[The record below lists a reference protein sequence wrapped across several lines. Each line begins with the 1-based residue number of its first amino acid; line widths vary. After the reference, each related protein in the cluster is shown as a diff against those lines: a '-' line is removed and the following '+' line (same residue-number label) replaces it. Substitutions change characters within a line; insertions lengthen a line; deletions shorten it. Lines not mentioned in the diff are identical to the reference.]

1 MPASSPY
8 FSRSLYT
15 FMRDL
20 KKNNNREWFAKNKK
34 RYETVMLKPSL
45 RFIKDVGVQLKKV
58 SPQLVADPKPF
69 GGSLFRIYRD
79 IRFSKDKS
87 PYKTNLAMEF
97 WHKKATGHS
106 SPGLYLHI
114 QPGENFLGAGVW
126 HPETSEL
133 TKIRKAI
140 TNDPNSWKTVLDSKL
155 KLEGD
160 TLKRPPAGFGADHQ
174 FIQDIKRKDFISSVP
189 FTDRQITSPGFLTE
203 FIEAGK
209 KTNPLNKFLAQAI
222 GLPW

>member
-1 MPASSPY
+1 
-8 FSRSLYT
+8 
-15 FMRDL
+15 MRDL

-34 RYETVMLKPSL
+34 RYETVLLQPSL
-45 RFIKDVGVQLKKV
+45 RFIKDAGPELRKV
-58 SPQLVADPKPF
+58 SRQLIADPKPF

-87 PYKTNLAMEF
+87 LYKTNLAMEF
-97 WHKKATGHS
+97 WHKKGNGHS

-114 QPGENFLGAGVW
+114 QPGQNFLGAGVW

-140 TNDPNSWKTVLDSKL
+140 VYHPDSWKRVLDSGL

-160 TLKRPPAGFGADHQ
+160 ALKRPPTGFAADHQ
-174 FIQDIKRKDFISSVP
+174 FIEDIKRKDFISSVS
-189 FTDRQITSPGFLTE
+189 FMDKQIT
-203 FIEAGK
+203 
-209 KTNPLNKFLAQAI
+209 
-222 GLPW
+222 

>member
-1 MPASSPY
+1 
-8 FSRSLYT
+8 
-15 FMRDL
+15 
-20 KKNNNREWFAKNKK
+20 
-34 RYETVMLKPSL
+34 MLQPSL
-45 RFIKDVGVQLKKV
+45 RFIKDAGPQLKKI

-97 WHKKATGHS
+97 WHKKAGGHS

-140 TNDPNSWKTVLDSKL
+140 ANDPNSWRTVLDSKL

-160 TLKRPPAGFGADHQ
+160 TLKRPPPGFAPDHQ
-174 FIQDIKRKDFISSVP
+174 FIEDIKRKDFISSVP
-189 FTDRQITSPGFLTE
+189 FTDRQVTSPEFMTE
-203 FIEAGK
+203 FMEAGK
-209 KTNPLNKFLAQAI
+209 KTNPLNKFLAQAM

>member
-1 MPASSPY
+1 
-8 FSRSLYT
+8 
-15 FMRDL
+15 MRDL

-45 RFIKDVGVQLKKV
+45 RFIKDAGAQLKKV

-97 WHKKATGHS
+97 WHKKGSGHS
-106 SPGLYLHI
+106 SAPGLYLHI

-140 TNDPNSWKTVLDSKL
+140 TNDPNAWKIVLDSKL

-160 TLKRPPAGFGADHQ
+160 TLKRPPTGFAPDHQ
-174 FIQDIKRKDFISSVP
+174 FMEDIKRKDFISSVP
-189 FTDRQITSPGFLTE
+189 FMDRQITSPRFMTE

-209 KTNPLNKFLAQAI
+209 KTNPLNKFLAEALVLQ
-222 GLPW
+222 W